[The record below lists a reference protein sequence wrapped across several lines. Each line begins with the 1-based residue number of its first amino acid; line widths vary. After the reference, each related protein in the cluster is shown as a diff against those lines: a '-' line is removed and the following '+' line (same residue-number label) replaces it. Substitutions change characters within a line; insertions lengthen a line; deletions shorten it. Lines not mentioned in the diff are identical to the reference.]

1 MIKLKFRRPSPAA
14 RKAMCNV
21 ASNSKTY
28 LYKYSLISKAEELV
42 KKITGHK
49 YARVVNSG
57 DSAIMA
63 VMNILEEPFLI
74 PDEGG
79 WKGFI
84 EIAKILNK
92 KF

>member
-1 MIKLKFRRPSPAA
+1 
-14 RKAMCNV
+14 
-21 ASNSKTY
+21 
-28 LYKYSLISKAEELV
+28 
-42 KKITGHK
+42 
-49 YARVVNSG
+49 
-57 DSAIMA
+57 MA

-92 KF
+92 KILKVPTNLGIIDPSFFEEYLDKLNDKPSALFVTSFAGYTAEQPIKNYIKFVINMIFF